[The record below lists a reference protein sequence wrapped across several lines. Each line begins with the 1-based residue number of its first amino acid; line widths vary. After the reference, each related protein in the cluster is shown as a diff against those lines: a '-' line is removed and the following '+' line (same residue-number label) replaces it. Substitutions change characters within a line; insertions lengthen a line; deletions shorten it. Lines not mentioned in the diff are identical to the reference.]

1 MYLDDQELSE
11 IMVDALPQSSYDSL
25 VAEIAKALVGEISSD
40 TTLGDILAYIPADHR
55 AKAASYIS
63 RRESEAEEEAEEA
76 MCEEAYREFCA
87 EAYPRYQY
95 DCPY

>member
-63 RRESEAEEEAEEA
+63 HRNEEAQEA

-87 EAYPRYQY
+87 EAYPPYQY
-95 DCPY
+95 ACQY